1 MSCPVR
7 KRLDHTIPAFA
18 EWDATYFLTI
28 CCLPRG
34 VNSLCRTERAL
45 KIFESVQ
52 FYESLG
58 KWSVRVMLLMPDH
71 LHALIDFPFWGDMS
85 RIVGDWKRY
94 LGNQLGIRLQRNF
107 FDHRLRRDESHDEK
121 WKYIKMNPVRAGLIK
136 NAEDWPYVYESP
148 KTR

>member
-1 MSCPVR
+1 MPCPAR

-28 CCLPRG
+28 CCIPRG
-34 VNSLCRTERAL
+34 MNTLCRTERAL
-45 KIFESVQ
+45 EIFRSVQ

-58 KWSVRVMLLMPDH
+58 KWSVRVMVLMPDH
-71 LHALIDFPFWGDMS
+71 LHALVDFPFWGDMS

-94 LGNQLGIRLQRNF
+94 LSNQLGIRLQPNF

-121 WKYIKMNPVRAGLIK
+121 WKYVKMNPVRAGLVK
-136 NAEDWPYVYESP
+136 NAEDWPYVYQSP
-148 KTR
+148 GTR